1 MQRRELFGS
10 LAKPFKNRSLQEKAI
25 RPPYF
30 KDINL
35 FFTKC
40 LECIEKPCSTACE
53 ENIIEILEDGTPKIN
68 FLNSGCTY
76 CDLDRKSTRLNSSHL
91 KLSRMPSSA

>member
-40 LECIEKPCSTACE
+40 LECLEKPCSTSCE
-53 ENIIEILEDGTPKIN
+53 ENIIEILEDGTPKKTFQILVVLIVTYVQ
-68 FLNSGCTY
+68 FLV
-76 CDLDRKSTRLNSSHL
+76 K
-91 KLSRMPSSA
+91 MVF

>member
-68 FLNSGCTY
+68 FSNSGCTY
-76 CDLDRKSTRLNSSHL
+76 CDLC
-91 KLSRMPSSA
+91 